1 MFYKIII
8 FCIQNIHQSFY
19 QFNSIQNPQ
28 NSIIKFLNNFWQLN
42 EDPNLEPKVT
52 HNSQSFL
59 ASDSWISSLASYYDT
74 RRVDE
79 RNFYVLN
86 NNKIVEN
93 ERKKFVSCSDSFYML
108 FSPSYVL
115 PVPAFSLKQYAL
127 GSALIG
133 YTWIFIK

>member
-1 MFYKIII
+1 MNIFFESAKFCESIENLYCKPFYNT
-8 FCIQNIHQSFY
+8 NINVTF
-19 QFNSIQNPQ
+19 
-28 NSIIKFLNNFWQLN
+28 
-42 EDPNLEPKVT
+42 EPHPK
-52 HNSQSFL
+52 HRPQSFL
-59 ASDSWISSLASYYDT
+59 ASDSWVSSLASNYDT

-115 PVPAFSLKQYAL
+115 PIPAFPLKQYAL
-127 GSALIG
+127 GSALLG